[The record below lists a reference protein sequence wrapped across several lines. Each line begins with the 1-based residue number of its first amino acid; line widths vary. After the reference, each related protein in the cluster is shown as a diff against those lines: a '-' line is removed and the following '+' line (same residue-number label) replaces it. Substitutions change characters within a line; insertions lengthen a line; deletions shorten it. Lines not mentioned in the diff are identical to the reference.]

1 MDDTN
6 MLDILDKEITDIVLQ
21 HGQVPKDP
29 SVLDLYSSK
38 LRQRVKMQQR
48 LIQSQKKIMK
58 AHSQRDNT
66 PPLHS
71 GQAAIVCD
79 VPQDTAAK
87 LPRNSYDWVTTL
99 GALRV
104 HNIADAVMHT
114 NNEQGEVH
122 QPLQVTCSLCTY
134 MTTSDHPTSCW
145 QTVFEAK
152 DRDTVYKQVLQF
164 LNDKCEPG
172 TTIPLFNPPLNEGMV
187 GRQWGKITKYLKE
200 NSGDHSKAPDNLRE
214 LLLKIDNTIKKH
226 AEEIAA
232 KKKRKKKLE
241 TDRRLRSRLAVE
253 RAGASKQTST
263 EESVLHA
270 QVTPSCSSGRS
281 SPPHDPPHTSH
292 KPPPAALP
300 APHQHKCWW
309 SCKRACPWGGPGP
322 EKWCKNC
329 EHYSWHYP
337 CPAVLGG
344 ACQRCICLSKAAAR
358 ETEFKHSLG
367 GTCCAYLDGT
377 ACEC

>member
-1 MDDTN
+1 MGVSIIKCKRENTTFRISTTFTEFRLEIVVRDTPSAKRKAHPLPTGPAARPHSLPTGPARPHMDDTN

-58 AHSQRDNT
+58 AHNQRDNT

-114 NNEQGEVH
+114 NNSG
-122 QPLQVTCSLCTY
+122 
-134 MTTSDHPTSCW
+134 DHS
-145 QTVFEAK
+145 
-152 DRDTVYKQVLQF
+152 
-164 LNDKCEPG
+164 
-172 TTIPLFNPPLNEGMV
+172 
-187 GRQWGKITKYLKE
+187 KE

-226 AEEIAA
+226 TEEIAA

-292 KPPPAALP
+292 KPPPTALP

-337 CPAVLGG
+337 CLAVLGG